1 MYKKVCL
8 DLKTERQIL
17 DKPTVPSSDSEG
29 CAQQLHDIEKLLRR
43 AYCTL
48 DTQNRV
54 RFIADI
60 HTIATQRLAEL
71 PVAHETSYE
80 YAREPSF
87 DTFSVVKRRVNDYR
101 AKRETARNNTSRWDK
116 KNPQQFNKG

>member
-1 MYKKVCL
+1 MYKKVYL
-8 DLKTERQIL
+8 DLKKERQVL

-60 HTIATQRLAEL
+60 HTIATHRLAEL

-80 YAREPSF
+80 NTREPSF
-87 DTFSVVKRRVNDYR
+87 ETFSVVKRRVNDFR
-101 AKRETARNNTSRWDK
+101 ARSETARNKTSRWDVK
-116 KNPQQFNKG
+116 PPQQFSKG